1 MQDKSSAQM
10 KASSSLLEEDQKWS
24 LSRPSETRRYS
35 GHREAISSKYAAIRE
50 QSRKPSNMKPVEDL
64 SSAKVSL
71 LDPGNS
77 NITGVTS
84 GVAAKWETMKS
95 GLLSFKTKI
104 GAKKFLPLH
113 QVEDS
118 KLIHRVS
125 SSESLEDIFERLKRP
140 ESEQGGRTEEDDKEM
155 DI

>member
-1 MQDKSSAQM
+1 M
-10 KASSSLLEEDQKWS
+10 KPSSSLLEEDQKWS

-50 QSRKPSNMKPVEDL
+50 QSRNPSNVKPVEDL

-71 LDPGNS
+71 LDAGNS
-77 NITGVTS
+77 TSNTGVTSS
-84 GVAAKWETMKS
+84 GVAAKWATMKS
-95 GLLSFKTKI
+95 GFLSFKTKI
-104 GAKKFLPLH
+104 GAKKFLPLG
-113 QVEDS
+113 QGEDS
-118 KLIHRVS
+118 KLIHRAS

-140 ESEQGGRTEEDDKEM
+140 ELERGNRPEEDDREM